1 MESEEEYSYQVELF
15 VYDLT
20 RGLART
26 LSPALLGKQIEG
38 VWHTGVVAY
47 GREYFFGSAGIES
60 CSPGGTVLGEP
71 DRIEVL
77 GESQVP
83 YQLFLEYIFGL
94 GESAYR
100 PGAYELLSHNCNNFS
115 DDISQFLCGRGVPKS
130 ILSLPQEVL
139 NTPFG
144 QTIAPLLAQV
154 SMRDPVSK
162 K

>member
-1 MESEEEYSYQVELF
+1 M
-15 VYDLT
+15 
-20 RGLART
+20 
-26 LSPALLGKQIEG
+26 
-38 VWHTGVVAY
+38 
-47 GREYFFGSAGIES
+47 GSAVPIFVLQAS
-60 CSPGGTVLGEP
+60 GGTVLGEP

-100 PGAYELLSHNCNNFS
+100 PGAYELPSHNCNNFS

-139 NTPFG
+139 NTPPG
-144 QTIAPLLAQV
+144 LPPLEL
-154 SMRDPVSK
+154 RRTNYEDPEFDALNDAIDRIRFNS
-162 K
+162 